1 MSFFKPRVSFPLS
14 FASAFSVITH
24 NSLHKKWGFPLRTS
38 SVVVTKS
45 AGNCEFCHIYWKILN
60 ESLFFVQWFLWNVL
74 AETLYAFDKKKLINL
89 HFSYFECCNES
100 LPNFPCHFWN
110 HKARFCSNFA
120 SLVSFMKDNSSVF
133 FLLKPHILWIKIAQ
147 RSKIFG
153 LLSAWVKIHIPDF
166 KFEATC
172 QFFFKLCITLQC
184 HEITLLHFFSWDFIL
199 FWANQSAKFQTF
211 HFTKFVL

>member
-1 MSFFKPRVSFPLS
+1 MLLTEKSSSIYIFYTL
-14 FASAFSVITH
+14 
-24 NSLHKKWGFPLRTS
+24 
-38 SVVVTKS
+38 SVVMKVYPISHAIFETTRPGFAQILHHWS
-45 AGNCEFCHIYWKILN
+45 VLWKI
-60 ESLFFVQWFLWNVL
+60 
-74 AETLYAFDKKKLINL
+74 TRLY
-89 HFSYFECCNES
+89 
-100 LPNFPCHFWN
+100 
-110 HKARFCSNFA
+110 
-120 SLVSFMKDNSSVF
+120 F